1 MMMKREGWTHLQ
13 VSSVL
18 PDRVGQLASEC
29 VDQDLV
35 LVKLKDR
42 IGQPPLALER
52 LSVAGRL
59 LRLLRDEGR
68 VV

>member
-1 MMMKREGWTHLQ
+1 MDTHLQ

-18 PDRVGQLASEC
+18 PDRVGELASEC

-59 LRLLRDEGR
+59 LLLLRDER
-68 VV
+68 WVV